1 MGILAVA
8 AAPGKRFVLTPKSEM
23 VSAWEIL
30 TPATGDHAYP
40 FSVLLGGHLPATM
53 NGPLVSIAYE
63 FKAEAV
69 PKCGFGNVIKFEKT
83 FDVKRALPSPEVPH
97 HSVRIFPPTNIK
109 ANVQF
114 PQVIHP
120 TGQNTLSMR
129 LDGIAR
135 LNAKADTVEYWR
147 LKKLTWRLEEVA
159 KTVAPACE
167 KHTPKDPKEGEQ
179 QAAKKGIQ
187 RTDTRVIGEKTM
199 FSGWKS
205 TYSGSDASMVEMEIE
220 YQPSKNS
227 KLACDT
233 KSRDGSEV
241 VHQLMLE
248 MVVSQ
253 EWAPVHKP
261 SLVTQT
267 GVGRI
272 LRMHFATVLTER
284 SGIGISWDNE
294 APPIYQDV
302 PPSPPAYCE
311 EIGAA
316 AILEHIEPLDGI
328 ANVGGEGSLSPL

>member
-1 MGILAVA
+1 
-8 AAPGKRFVLTPKSEM
+8 
-23 VSAWEIL
+23 
-30 TPATGDHAYP
+30 
-40 FSVLLGGHLPATM
+40 M

-63 FKAEAV
+63 FKAEAI
-69 PKCGFGNVIKFEKT
+69 PKCGFGNTLKFDKT
-83 FDVKRALPSPEVPH
+83 FDVKRALPTSELPH

-120 TGQNTLSMR
+120 VGQNTLSMR
-129 LDGIAR
+129 LDGLAR
-135 LNAKADTVEYWR
+135 LNAKADTLEYWK
-147 LKKLTWRLEEVA
+147 LKKLTWKLEEVSKA
-159 KTVAPACE
+159 VAPACE
-167 KHTPKDPKEGEQ
+167 KHTPKDAKEGDQ
-179 QAAKKGIQ
+179 QPAKKGVQ
-187 RTDTRVIGEKTM
+187 RTETRIIGEKTM

-205 TYSGSDASMVEMEIE
+205 NYSGPDNSAVEMEIE
-220 YQPSKNS
+220 YLPGKNS
-227 KLACDT
+227 KFVCDT

-261 SLVTQT
+261 SLITQT

-294 APPIYQDV
+294 SPPIYQDV
-302 PPSPPAYCE
+302 PPSPPAYCD
-311 EIGAA
+311 EIGAG
-316 AILEHIEPLDGI
+316 AIFEHFEPLDGMS
-328 ANVGGEGSLSPL
+328 NTSEGRSLSPI

>member
-1 MGILAVA
+1 
-8 AAPGKRFVLTPKSEM
+8 
-23 VSAWEIL
+23 
-30 TPATGDHAYP
+30 
-40 FSVLLGGHLPATM
+40 
-53 NGPLVSIAYE
+53 LVSIAYE
-63 FKAEAV
+63 FKAEAI
-69 PKCGFGNVIKFEKT
+69 PKCGFGNTMKFEKT
-83 FDVKRALPSPEVPH
+83 LDVKRALPAAELPH

-120 TGQNTLSMR
+120 TGTNTLSMR

-135 LNAKADTVEYWR
+135 LNAKADTIEYWR
-147 LKKLTWRLEEVA
+147 LKKLSWKLEEVA

-167 KHTPKDPKEGEQ
+167 KHTPRDAKDGDQ
-179 QAAKKGIQ
+179 QPTKKGLQ

-205 TYSGSDASMVEMEIE
+205 NYGGPDNSTVEMEIE
-220 YQPSKNS
+220 YQPTRNCKYT
-227 KLACDT
+227 CDT

-241 VHQLMLE
+241 THQLMLE

-253 EWAPVHKP
+253 EWAPVSKP
-261 SLVTQT
+261 ALITQT

-272 LRMHFATVLTER
+272 LRMHFGTIVTER

-311 EIGAA
+311 EIGAT
-316 AILEHIEPLDGI
+316 AILEHIELLDGTRSSS
-328 ANVGGEGSLSPL
+328 EGRPSSSFS